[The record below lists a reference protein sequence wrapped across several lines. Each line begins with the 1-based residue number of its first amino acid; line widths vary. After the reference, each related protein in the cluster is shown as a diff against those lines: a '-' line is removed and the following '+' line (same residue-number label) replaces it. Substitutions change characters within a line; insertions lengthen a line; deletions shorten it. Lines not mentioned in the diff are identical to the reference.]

1 MFFNMLTL
9 VNMVILIIQV
19 NLVILVNTAQLLVLV
34 NLPFLKKSGDSYR
47 SDDSACSWLTW

>member
-19 NLVILVNTAQLLVLV
+19 NLVILVTMAQLVVLV
-34 NLPFLKKSGDSYR
+34 NISVLKKSGDFYK
-47 SDDSACSWLTW
+47 SDDSVCSWLIW